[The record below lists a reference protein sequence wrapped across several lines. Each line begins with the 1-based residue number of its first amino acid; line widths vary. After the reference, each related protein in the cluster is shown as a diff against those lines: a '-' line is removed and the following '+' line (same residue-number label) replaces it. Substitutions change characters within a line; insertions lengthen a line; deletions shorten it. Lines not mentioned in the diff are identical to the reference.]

1 MAQQNKKPP
10 CAVCKLVRTYF
21 LIAVPMLFLLYMK
34 PEMSLLKGIALTD
47 VFATVIG
54 VMFVITI
61 LWKAYQEFWKPKRD
75 AAKKNRP

>member
-1 MAQQNKKPP
+1 MAVQNNKPP

-21 LIAVPMLFLLYMK
+21 LIAVPMRIMLYIK
-34 PEMSLLKGIALTD
+34 PEMSMLKGIALTD

-54 VMFVITI
+54 VMFVLTI